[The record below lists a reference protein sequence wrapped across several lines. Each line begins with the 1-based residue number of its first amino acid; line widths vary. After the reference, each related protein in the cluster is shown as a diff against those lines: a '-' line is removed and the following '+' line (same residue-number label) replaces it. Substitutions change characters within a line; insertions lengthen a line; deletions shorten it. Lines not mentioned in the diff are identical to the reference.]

1 MRKFGTLIVLVMM
14 FLLPQQ
20 IVAQSTEDKI
30 NIIGTGIGVIDKVI
44 QNRREREKREKEID
58 RIVREEHKQAEEA
71 AKERRMAA
79 REAEKA
85 HNNERIRKL
94 NAEDDTNK
102 QAFLD
107 GRVSYSS
114 YNNWTRNLE
123 FLDGFCN
130 KVTFFSEEGEPL
142 VFRVGF
148 DADYCL
154 CLEVSSENGI
164 IENEQ
169 RINLNNTRMEFYG
182 SWKGDDYRFMTDDG
196 SFTIPANTNVYKQRL
211 SRIFPKYSSRLR
223 SFEMVNAND
232 LKRGDLN
239 KVSIMFRG
247 VDISTKV
254 RKVFSKA
261 LFNNCYFDDKDH
273 SVLSDYQETPVISTP
288 IPVMDIPGRWG
299 VFYTENYNEIKLW
312 INNGHLYYYNN
323 DNKERSMVC
332 NKVVGWVKYYS
343 DDVWVKYEDAFS
355 IVLYPQITTMVD
367 YNEIFPNS
375 SIKGD
380 IETIEIRFDDGV
392 YIK

>member
-1 MRKFGTLIVLVMM
+1 MKKIWLLFGLVFVLAI
-14 FLLPQQ
+14 PHYS
-20 IVAQSTEDKI
+20 VAQSTEDQI
-30 NIIGTGIGVIDKVI
+30 RTIGTGIGVLGKMIDNGINK
-44 QNRREREKREKEID
+44 RREREKREKEID

-71 AKERRMAA
+71 ARERRMAA
-79 REAEKA
+79 REAENA

-114 YNNWTRNLE
+114 FNNWTRNLE

-223 SFEMVNAND
+223 SFEMVNADD

-239 KVSIMFRG
+239 KVNIMFRG
-247 VDISTKV
+247 VGISTKV
-254 RKVFSKA
+254 VSPRSIAEKWVEYNKKTQILDFGTS
-261 LFNNCYFDDKDH
+261 
-273 SVLSDYQETPVISTP
+273 SIS
-288 IPVMDIPGRWG
+288 
-299 VFYTENYNEIKLW
+299 FYEIDCAPNTIFLTLK
-312 INNGHLYYYNN
+312 
-323 DNKERSMVC
+323 
-332 NKVVGWVKYYS
+332 
-343 DDVWVKYEDAFS
+343 
-355 IVLYPQITTMVD
+355 IVEVD
-367 YNEIFPNS
+367 YLVFALRLEDPS
-375 SIKGD
+375 SIKHRLSCDNVVIRYKTVYGED
-380 IETIEIRFDDGV
+380 VYRKTMLNLEVANHSNTYLLDNLFDLPEDAIDERTLTISFTGTK
-392 YIK
+392 IKM